1 MEDNDAILKVL
12 VQIAVASCDDSD
24 LLNLIYK
31 LLLASKQE

>member
-1 MEDNDAILKVL
+1 MEDNDAILKSL
-12 VQIAVASCDDSD
+12 VQIAVGSCDDPD